1 MGRNSKAANYDLEF
15 IKMLAEKGYGSNQVS
30 QITMIPAPNLLAH
43 CRRCGIHFKPV
54 SFSLTPN
61 QIDIAKDL
69 YLSGKSTYKIAED
82 FNVNHEAVA
91 YALKKIGVEIRDTND
106 KIYYHDNFNHKA
118 FSDMSDEKSLYFY
131 GLLLADG
138 CLSKNKSGNYNCITI
153 ALKEEDKY
161 MLQYFLDY
169 LGSDN
174 SIRDASYFDK
184 RTNKIYYSNSISFND
199 TGIVSRLISYGFS
212 PRKSLK
218 EVVPPSPIKDS
229 RHFWRGM
236 IDGDGCLYKNRK
248 SLSLRLVGSKEIST
262 AFNDFV
268 ESNVKIITKREVKHC
283 NNLFHIEYTG
293 DDARRVSKLLYEDAS
308 IFLLRKKVI
317 AESSWCDIGVNLRN
331 LKN

>member
-1 MGRNSKAANYDLEF
+1 MGRNSKAAVYDLDF
-15 IKMLAEKGYGSNQVS
+15 INMLAEKGYGSNQVP

-54 SFSLTPN
+54 SFNLTPN

-69 YLSGKSTYKIAED
+69 YLSGKSTYKIAEV
-82 FNVNHEAVA
+82 FNIDHETVA
-91 YALKKIGVEIRDTND
+91 YALKKIGVEIRPKTD
-106 KIYYHDNFNHKA
+106 KVYYHDNFNHKA

-138 CLSKNKSGNYNCITI
+138 CLSKNKSGKYNHIAI

-161 MLQYFLDY
+161 MLQYLLDY

-174 SIRDASYFDK
+174 SIRDVSYFDK
-184 RTNKIYYSNSISFND
+184 RTNKTYHSNSISFND
-199 TGIVSRLISYGFS
+199 TEIVSRLVSYGFS

-236 IDGDGCLYKNRK
+236 IDGDGCLYKKGK
-248 SLSLRLVGSKEIST
+248 SLKISLVGSKEINT

-268 ESNVKIITKREVKHC
+268 ESNVKIITKREVKHR
-283 NNLFHIEYTG
+283 NNLFYIVYTG

-308 IFLLRKKVI
+308 IFLLRKKNI
-317 AESSWCDIGVNLRN
+317 AESSWSDIG
-331 LKN
+331 